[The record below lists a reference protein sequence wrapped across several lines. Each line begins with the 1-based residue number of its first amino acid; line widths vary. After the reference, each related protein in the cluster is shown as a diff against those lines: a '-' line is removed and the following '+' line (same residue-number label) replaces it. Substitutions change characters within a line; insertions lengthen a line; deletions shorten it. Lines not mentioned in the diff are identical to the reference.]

1 MSLPGFIHA
10 APHSNAKPTL
20 QKRMYSPDK
29 WLACD
34 GTLKLHFYRN
44 DYLDARE
51 EGKKTVLCVP
61 HLRDFCLTF
70 ANDTVLADFDTLV
83 VNSGAHRP
91 EGGLRGYAEMM
102 AAASTSLE
110 ASMKRLHGEDAI
122 LVVRNTPPG
131 HGNCSET

>member
-1 MSLPGFIHA
+1 V
-10 APHSNAKPTL
+10 
-20 QKRMYSPDK
+20 
-29 WLACD
+29 
-34 GTLKLHFYRN
+34 
-44 DYLDARE
+44 
-51 EGKKTVLCVP
+51 VLCVP
-61 HLRDFCLTF
+61 DMHDFCLTF

-91 EGGLRGYAEMM
+91 KGGLPGYAEMM

-122 LVVRNTPPG
+122 LVVRNTSPG